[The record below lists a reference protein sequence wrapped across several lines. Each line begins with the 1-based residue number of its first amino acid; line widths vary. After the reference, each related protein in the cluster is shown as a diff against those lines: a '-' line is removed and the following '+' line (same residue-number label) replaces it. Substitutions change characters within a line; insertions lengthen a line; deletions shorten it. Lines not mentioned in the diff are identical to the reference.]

1 MKIIKRYFWGILR
14 GIYFRTIWKL
24 KGKKGRESYYL
35 QSAQYKKYKDKID
48 EIEKFALTYTPRD
61 AEEKEVFDYIK
72 KYGLY
77 YVFPYDFVYDYV
89 IKAELGIRYDDACG
103 MFYSQIGE
111 RRFYLKQK
119 TYHEAYVYLKNLVY
133 EQDSKSPHKYIEK
146 KIENYDVLFDC
157 GAAEGI
163 FSLDHID
170 DFKKIYLVECDDDW
184 ITPLKKTFE
193 QYGDKVTI
201 VKKLLSDESDDNN
214 VSIDDILDEMK
225 ISDDIKVFVKMDIE
239 GSEMIALKGAQKLLT
254 DFANVD
260 MSVCTYHRE
269 EDAKNIKE
277 YLESYDGFITEFSK
291 GFMVMYYNDDIKPP
305 YIRRGILRAHKG
317 SL

>member
-1 MKIIKRYFWGILR
+1 MIKKYIWGILR
-14 GIYFRTIWKL
+14 GLYFRTIWKL
-24 KGKKGRESYYL
+24 KDKKRREDFYL
-35 QSAQYKKYKDKID
+35 QSAQYRNNKDKID
-48 EIEKFALTYTPRD
+48 QIERFAQSYSPQNE
-61 AEEKEVFDYIK
+61 EEKEVFEYIK

-77 YVFPYDFVYDYV
+77 YVFPYDFVYNYV
-89 IKAELGIRYDDACG
+89 LKAELGVKYDNDCG
-103 MFYSQIGE
+103 MYYSSIGKK
-111 RRFYLKQK
+111 RFYLKQK
-119 TYHEAYVYLKNLVY
+119 TYHEAFVYLKNLIY
-133 EQDSKSPHKYIEK
+133 EQDIKSPHRYVDKELGR
-146 KIENYDVLFDC
+146 YDVLFDC

-163 FSLDHID
+163 FSLEHID
-170 DFKKIYLVECDDDW
+170 NFEKIVLVECDEDW
-184 ITPLKKTFE
+184 IKPLEKTFE

-214 VSIDDILDEMK
+214 ISIDDILDEMK
-225 ISDDIKVFVKMDIE
+225 ISDDSKVFVKMDIE